1 MCPPIYLRKGKG
13 IYFDKD
19 IYITADCVKSDILD
33 LTQTLILIT

>member
-1 MCPPIYLRKGKG
+1 MCPSIYLRKGKG

-33 LTQTLILIT
+33 LIRTLILIT